1 MTLRH
6 DFVMSC
12 FANFVS
18 CDFYFRVTLVSQ
30 VPGETQEGMENG
42 YELSFI
48 VQRLSLLYFYK
59 RLITGCAHMKS
70 SNSNIN
76 TKRVILYF
84 FLQASSLI
92 ASFGGQSILFCR
104 MLVECNKKAYLRLSK

>member
-1 MTLRH
+1 MTLLCLTLLTS
-6 DFVMSC
+6 FLVI
-12 FANFVS
+12 FI
-18 CDFYFRVTLVSQ
+18 FRVTLVSQ

-76 TKRVILYF
+76 TKKSDTLFLFTSFQLDSF
-84 FLQASSLI
+84 FWRTGHFVLQNVS
-92 ASFGGQSILFCR
+92 G
-104 MLVECNKKAYLRLSK
+104 M